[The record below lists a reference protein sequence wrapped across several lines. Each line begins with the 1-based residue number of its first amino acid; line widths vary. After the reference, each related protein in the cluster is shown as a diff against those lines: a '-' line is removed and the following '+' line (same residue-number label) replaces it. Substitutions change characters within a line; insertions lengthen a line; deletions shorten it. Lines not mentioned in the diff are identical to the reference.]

1 MEELKYLLK
10 NNVDGDK
17 TGLQDHVLSI
27 FKNEAEVNALIT
39 WIKANSISKNVSVED
54 VLKEVY
60 EIQSKI

>member
-1 MEELKYLLK
+1 MEELKDLLK

-60 EIQSKI
+60 EIQFKI

>member
-39 WIKANSISKNVSVED
+39 WIKANSISKNVNAEE

>member
-1 MEELKYLLK
+1 MEELKNLLK

-17 TGLQDHVLSI
+17 SGLQDQIGSI
-27 FKNEAEVNALIT
+27 FTNEAEVNALIT
-39 WIKANSISKNVSVED
+39 WIKANSISKNVSAEE